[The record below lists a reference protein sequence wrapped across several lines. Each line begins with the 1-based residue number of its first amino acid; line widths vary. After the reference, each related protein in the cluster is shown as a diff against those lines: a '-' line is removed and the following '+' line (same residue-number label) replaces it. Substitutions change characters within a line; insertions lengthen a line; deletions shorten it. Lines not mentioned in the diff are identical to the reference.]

1 MSLDDESITK
11 KINYK
16 VIDATGEGE
25 ATEPITWTV
34 DNPTVA
40 SVDSDGVVKAKAA

>member
-34 DNPTVA
+34 DNPTV
-40 SVDSDGVVKAKAA
+40 GIC